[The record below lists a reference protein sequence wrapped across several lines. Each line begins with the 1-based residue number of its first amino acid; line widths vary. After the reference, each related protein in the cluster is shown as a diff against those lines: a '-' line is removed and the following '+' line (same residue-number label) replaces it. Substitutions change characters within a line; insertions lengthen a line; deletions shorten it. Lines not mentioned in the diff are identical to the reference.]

1 MIDKII
7 KYDIVSDS
15 FMLCF
20 PINDP
25 RVDLNQ
31 EVSVSN
37 DHH

>member
-1 MIDKII
+1 MIDK
-7 KYDIVSDS
+7 KLKNDLVSDS